1 MAMTRTQLKWAT
13 IGVALVVLGAVKI
26 ALISWYLSRP
36 AAAAVQDVACNPA
49 QSSCTLPNG
58 MQLQF
63 AGVPRSGQPFLIRL
77 SGAAKEAPGAEFSMR
92 DMDMGFN
99 RYRFVAAPGGWQ
111 ARVTLPLCVTQ
122 RHDWTMTLEVEGRRY
137 SLPFR
142 TT

>member
-1 MAMTRTQLKWAT
+1 MTKSQLKWAT
-13 IGVALVVLGAVKI
+13 IGVVLVLLGAVKF

-36 AAAAVQDVACNPA
+36 AEAAVLDVACDPA

-63 AGVPRSGQPFLIRL
+63 VGAPKSGQPFDIRL
-77 SGAAKEAPGAEFSMR
+77 SGEAKEAPGAEFSMR

-111 ARVTLPLCVTQ
+111 ARVTLPMCVSQ
-122 RHDWTMTLEVEGRRY
+122 RQDWIMVLEVEGRRY

-142 TT
+142 TS